1 MDGALEKT
9 SRIILAQAD
18 HLSGEVLG
26 FAIGKL
32 MECGARNVQVLPS
45 ITKKNRPG
53 SVLIID
59 ADKDHEE
66 AIARYLVREMKI
78 AGYHR
83 IDATHVFHRVSFVTK
98 DLRLSRNGAT
108 VDLSL
113 TVKAIGEPPGPVSL
127 DVEHDSLVE
136 MQQAVRNRLGVQIPL
151 GELRS
156 IVEAHLRDAD
166 TITADLG
173 NYD

>member
-1 MDGALEKT
+1 MEKR

-59 ADKDHEE
+59 ADEE
-66 AIARYLVREMKI
+66 REAPIARFLVQEMKI

-83 IDATHVFHRVSFVTK
+83 VDATHVFHRVSFLPK
-98 DLRLSRNGAT
+98 SLRLTRNGST
-108 VDLSL
+108 VDISFL
-113 TVKAIGEPPGPVSL
+113 VKAIGDPPGPLSL
-127 DVEHDSLVE
+127 DIEHDTLVD
-136 MQQAVRNRLGVQIPL
+136 MQRTIEEQLGTHMAL
-151 GELRS
+151 NELRAV
-156 IVEAHLRDAD
+156 VEAHLRDAD
-166 TITADLG
+166 MTIVDAEQS
-173 NYD
+173 